1 MSTMTVIW
9 TALPNGLTGNAANRR
24 LRLSAYVSMRLS
36 TDAGQDGALGDFPA
50 ALNWPSLLQPGAFSI
65 NVSGD
70 GTAPVTAN
78 VVSAAPDPVLWQS
91 IFAGKTRVASHQIDD
106 FTRRPFNTYQAAAVH
121 DQLRTGHQQLS
132 GVSPVALPT
141 RLQLQEAL
149 PELHRAFA
157 PEGLQ
162 ELPIVEFSEAIS
174 VSEMLRIQDIAAN
187 NLFLSANGT
196 NVHTNMAHLVLI
208 ARRLAAASPLGTAIR
223 VVPDDGSPEAMFKQL
238 YGFHHREPVDPQN
251 PPPALPVTDATTVLD
266 FHQALTA
273 LAQYPEL
280 LRRLGL
286 VLDLEIP
293 EASLPQSPLST
304 GSGLLLLTPVLNGS
318 PGLISFTPQT
328 AYILDGD
335 SIFTS
340 ASNNVAEPES
350 IAGLI
355 NLAVSDNPEL
365 PDRFSVVQIDVDG
378 LGLKTINMTA
388 TNTLSSAEDEDDTGG
403 TPVPS
408 APGISVLRADNVE
421 ILAQSFLTALE
432 NNHRMGRNPPQ
443 PVILF
448 AEDLTRG
455 YRFDVTDGTSGWRS
469 LHVRTGNYVFPEH
482 PDGPL
487 SFTINDEGI
496 AQPAAAQR
504 IDGTPDAQA
513 QLFVHDSLMLWKG
526 WSLAAPRPGMAIGKY
541 GPASTTNQTIA
552 RGLPLQ
558 VNFTAVPGTLPRL
571 RFHKNYQVR
580 ARAVDLAGNS
590 ISLPEADSVLTN
602 LLPELQRPSPV
613 LPANPNDL
621 VFRRFEPVL
630 APHLVARE
638 KFSEGESLARMVI
651 RSNGDEGAQAC
662 ASRLMSVVASSRPED
677 PVIYTA
683 ANDRHIVPPKTSQIT
698 AEMHGMFDASF
709 GTGVGFQSTY
719 GLARKEKGK
728 FTDTAILD
736 TTTGDTVPIPD
747 TNGIDPLTGESITRP
762 SVEFVG
768 TGKDSN
774 DHNGYAVH
782 HEPQMTLPYLP
793 DPIARGATLCGLPGM
808 AQGNSGVLDEQ
819 GNLVIV
825 PSTLPPGTIGVIGS
839 ILQIDFGEK
848 TEWPTYLPFR
858 LELAEPNP
866 DDPSGTPTW
875 DPQNRV
881 LTIPLA
887 QAEQATVR
895 LSSYIDMNDLKV
907 LGIWGWI
914 LGRNAPAPPPDAGD
928 ALTAVVGCNWM
939 LTPFHQIRLLHAVQQ
954 PLLAPQ
960 LQSLIAPRDSS
971 ATFAYI
977 GAVVSIHGK
986 STSRLDLAAKWQ
998 ENVDDLSLPAPTT
1011 RSVDAHVYEF
1021 TVHLPE
1027 DAADGPPL
1035 PVGTEPIGSYDVPTD
1050 TVILNA
1056 PIGGSQGRTFLSRHE
1071 FGDTKHRTVA
1081 YQMTATTRF
1090 REYFPP
1096 EITKLAANITQVGSS
1111 VSVEVP
1117 SSARPAAPTVLYAIP
1132 MFEWSRITNPDGSQ
1146 VRTRTGGGIRVY
1158 LARPW
1163 YSSGDGEMLAV
1174 VLALPTN
1181 FPPDTIHQSFVTT
1194 WSNDPIVSA
1203 NALTAPLL
1211 LEDFPLA
1218 AKLEDGFRI
1227 AEASDLAV
1235 AIAAHEVTFDKDRQL
1250 WYCDIRVNPGFV
1262 YSPFIRMSLARYQ
1275 PNSIVGVELS
1285 NIALANF
1292 VQLMP
1297 DRTVTVT
1304 PDPDDDLTIQIR
1316 VDGLTYHSTS
1326 WHSGDDEPDINGE
1339 YHGFDVNPDIRL
1351 VEVSV
1356 EERIPGTIDE
1366 VGWIPSTDPGINI
1379 AVASAVFAENNT
1391 PPGSPLWIGNVTVP
1405 EANRFRVVIRESEHF
1420 LNDEVR
1426 QHTFSVINKV
1436 THVLDPE
1443 TRTFH
1448 PGAGRLVFAEIIE
1461 M

>member
-9 TALPNGLTGNAANRR
+9 TALPNGLTGNVANRR

-36 TDAGQDGALGDFPA
+36 TDAGQEGVLGDFPA
-50 ALNWPSLLQPGAFSI
+50 ALNWPSLLQPGVFSI

-91 IFAGKTRVASHQIDD
+91 IFAATTRVASHQFDD
-106 FTRRPFNTYQAAAVH
+106 FTGRPFNTYRAGAVH

-141 RLQLQEAL
+141 RQQLQDAL

-157 PEGLQ
+157 PDGMQ
-162 ELPIVEFSEAIS
+162 PLPAINLSEAIPL
-174 VSEMLRIQDIAAN
+174 SEIQRIQNIAAN

-196 NVHTNMAHLVLI
+196 NVHTNMAHLVST
-208 ARRLAAASPLGTAIR
+208 ARRLAAGAPPGAAIR

-238 YGFHHREPVDPQN
+238 YGFHYREPVDPQN

-293 EASLPQSPLST
+293 EASLPQSPLSIGGGHVT
-304 GSGLLLLTPVLNGS
+304 LTPVLSGS
-318 PGLISFTPQT
+318 PALTSFTPST
-328 AYILDGD
+328 AYFLDGD
-335 SIFTS
+335 FIFTS
-340 ASNNVAEPES
+340 ASNNLAEPES
-350 IAGLI
+350 IAGLL
-355 NLAVSDNPEL
+355 NLAMPGG
-365 PDRFSVVQIDVDG
+365 FSVIQIDVDG
-378 LGLKTINMTA
+378 LGLKTINMAA
-388 TNTLSSAEDEDDTGG
+388 TNTLSVAEDEDDTGG

-408 APGISVLRADNVE
+408 APGISILRTDHTA
-421 ILAQSFLTALE
+421 IFTQRFATALQ
-432 NNHRMGRNPPQ
+432 NNQQLGANPPQ

-469 LHVRTGNYVFPEH
+469 LHARTGNYVFSEH

-504 IDGTPDAQA
+504 IDGTPEGQA

-526 WSLAAPRPGMAIGKY
+526 WSLAAPRPGSAIGKV
-541 GPASTTNQTIA
+541 GPVSVTNQTIA
-552 RGLPLQ
+552 GGLPLQ

-590 ISLPEADSVLTN
+590 ISLGEADSVLTN
-602 LLPELQRPSPV
+602 FFPEVARPLPV

-651 RSNGDEGAQAC
+651 RSNGAEAAPDC
-662 ASRLMSVVASSRPED
+662 SSRLMSVVASSRPAD
-677 PVIYTA
+677 GVIYTA
-683 ANDRHIVPPKTSQIT
+683 TNDRHIVPPKISQIA
-698 AEMHGMFDASF
+698 AEMHGMLDASF

-747 TNGIDPLTGESITRP
+747 TDGLDPLTGEPITRP
-762 SVEFVG
+762 AVELVI
-768 TGKDSN
+768 TGKNSN
-774 DHNGYAVH
+774 PPNGYAVH

-793 DPIARGATLCGLPGM
+793 DPIARGATLCGVPGM

-825 PSTLPPGTIGVIGS
+825 PSTLPPGTIAIIGS
-839 ILQIDFGEK
+839 IMQIDFGEK
-848 TEWPTYLPFR
+848 TNWPTYLPFR
-858 LELAEPNP
+858 LQLAEPSNP
-866 DDPSGTPTW
+866 DDPSGIPAW
-875 DPQNRV
+875 DPQNRI
-881 LTIPLA
+881 LTIHLA
-887 QAEQATVR
+887 KAEQATVR
-895 LSSYIDMNDLKV
+895 LSSYIDTNDLDV

-914 LGRNAPAPPPDAGD
+914 LGRNALAGMSPPDAGD
-928 ALTAVVGCNWM
+928 AETAIVGCNWM
-939 LTPFHQIRLLHAVQQ
+939 LTPFHLIRLLHAVQQ

-960 LQSLIAPRDSS
+960 LQSLVTPRDVS

-977 GAVVSIHGK
+977 GATVPIHGK
-986 STSRLDLAAKWQ
+986 STARLDLAAKWQ
-998 ENVDDLSLPAPTT
+998 ENVDDLSLPAPTI
-1011 RSVDAHVYEF
+1011 RSVNAHVYEF
-1021 TVHLPE
+1021 TIHLPE

-1035 PVGTEPIGSYDVPTD
+1035 PVGTQPIGSYDVPTD
-1050 TVILNA
+1050 TVTLNA
-1056 PIGGSQGRTFLSRHE
+1056 PIGGPQGRTFLSRHE
-1071 FGDTKHRTVA
+1071 FGDTKHRTVT

-1096 EITKLAANITQVGSS
+1096 EITNLAANITQVGPSG
-1111 VSVEVP
+1111 SVEVP

-1146 VRTRTGGGIRVY
+1146 VRTRIGGGIRVY

-1174 VLALPTN
+1174 VLALPAN
-1181 FPPDTIHQSFVTT
+1181 FPPDTMHKSFVTT
-1194 WSNDPIVSA
+1194 WGNDPIVST
-1203 NALTAPLL
+1203 NALTAPLQPG
-1211 LEDFPLA
+1211 DFSLA
-1218 AKLEDGFRI
+1218 ATRADGFLI
-1227 AEASDLAV
+1227 AEASDLVV
-1235 AIAAHEVTFDKDRQL
+1235 AIAAHDVAFDTDRQL
-1250 WYCDIRVNPGFV
+1250 WYCDIRVNSGLV
-1262 YSPFIRMSLARYQ
+1262 YSPFIRLSLARYQ
-1275 PNSIVGVELS
+1275 PNSIRDVELS
-1285 NIALANF
+1285 NIALADF

-1304 PDPDDDLTIQIR
+1304 PDPGNEFTIQIR
-1316 VDGLTYHSTS
+1316 VDGLTYQSTS
-1326 WHSGDDEPDINGE
+1326 WHRGDDEVDITGKN
-1339 YHGFDVNPDIRL
+1339 HGFEVNPDVPL
-1351 VEVSV
+1351 VQVSV

-1379 AVASAVFAENNT
+1379 AAASAVFAGKNT
-1391 PPGSPLWIGNVTVP
+1391 PPGSPLWLGKVTVP
-1405 EANRFRVVIRESEHF
+1405 EANSFRVVIRESEHF
-1420 LNDEVR
+1420 LNDEVGR
-1426 QHTFSVINKV
+1426 HTFSVFNPV
-1436 THVLDPE
+1436 THTVVSE
-1443 TRTFH
+1443 TKTFH

-1461 M
+1461 I